1 MTRSHNNRTA
11 GSGAPMQRRTPASRV
26 ATLALLTTLALM
38 FSYIEALIPAPGP
51 PGVKLGIANIVVVI
65 CLYRFSAGEAAAV
78 NLLRVALA
86 GLLFTGLFGALY
98 SAAGAVLSLIG
109 MALLK
114 KTNLFSMAG
123 VSMAGGVLHNLGQLI
138 VAAFLVEESAIFYY
152 FPLLLFSGIASGILT
167 GIVATL
173 VARKL
178 PARL

>member
-1 MTRSHNNRTA
+1 MTHLHSKDRA
-11 GSGAPMQRRTPASRV
+11 GAPSPLRKKTPASRV
-26 ATLALLTTLALM
+26 ATLSLLTTLALM
-38 FSYIEALIPAPGP
+38 FSYIEAMIPAPGP
-51 PGVKLGIANIVVVI
+51 PGVKLGIANIVIVI
-65 CLYRFSAGEAAAV
+65 CLYRFSASEAAAV

-138 VAAFLVEESAIFYY
+138 VAAFLVEEAAIFYY
-152 FPLLLFSGIASGILT
+152 FPLLLFSGIASGLLT
-167 GIVATL
+167 GIIATL